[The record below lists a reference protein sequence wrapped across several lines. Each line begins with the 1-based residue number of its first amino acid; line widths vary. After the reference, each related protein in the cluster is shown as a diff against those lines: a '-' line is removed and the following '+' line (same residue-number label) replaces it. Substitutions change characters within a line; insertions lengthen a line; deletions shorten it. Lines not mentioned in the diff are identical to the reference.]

1 MGLKAKYAPETFLSN
16 PQRLRKYAIWS
27 TVSTII
33 VSLAAA
39 ATGWAM
45 IATGDRH
52 FMRSEPGYFY
62 VQALMFTFM
71 FLANAPGPYTLRTSH
86 RTHIQYAFFAAF
98 ALALVSLPVGCYA
111 LGKAFNHK
119 TRDNF
124 LDACIGWDFE
134 EGGTAACRR
143 SEKALRAYVAAAYVL
158 SWIVQSVALTF
169 VWYYYRH
176 LSNAFAEAAEEEEK
190 AMLRPMS
197 YASTRGSRM
206 SYASAGMGGGGDR
219 RMSMGGDR
227 RMSSYG
233 GHQRASSA
241 SDPRMSMGGDPRMSM
256 GGDPRMSMS
265 GDRRASNRTSR
276 HAPSPQNTYRQ
287 SILRNS
293 VVVDEQGRQRGSI
306 LMNRDDVDMA
316 RDGNGVRPVDEPFV
330 PNPYSRHSYGHA
342 RGESYGP
349 TNREAFVHSG
359 GDSYGPSNRDSY
371 GRENRMSLLAED
383 NQLVARDE
391 PASDI
396 AFPTPDAR
404 PTPPGLTPPGSEEY
418 FDPYSP
424 APAHSSNSDS
434 SYTGNASSG
443 YPANH
448 SSSGLNRSGSGLNR
462 SGSRLG
468 HSNSNSGLGHSE
480 GTAYGASQ
488 DSRATSASEHATMKP
503 APSRQVSY
511 SEGPAPGQ
519 APSRRVSFEEEAA
532 LREQLLAAQG
542 REAQRQAVAG
552 QGAFSS
558 SSQGASRE
566 SVTMPGAFSSPEG
579 TTPDG
584 AAPARK
590 RVISF
595 DLSGSAPPTPGRV
608 SRKSSF
614 ARLRGMLS
622 GSKDETQPLA
632 STKH

>member
-1 MGLKAKYAPETFLSN
+1 MGLKSKYAPETFLSN

-27 TVSTII
+27 SVATII

-71 FLANAPGPYTLRTSH
+71 FLANAPGPYTLRTSN

-119 TRDNF
+119 TKDNF

-134 EGGTAACRR
+134 EGGTASCRR
-143 SEKALRAYVAAAYVL
+143 SEKALRAYAAAAYVL
-158 SWIVQSVALTF
+158 SWIVQGVALTF
-169 VWYYYRH
+169 TWYYYRH

-197 YASTRGSRM
+197 YASTRGSRL
-206 SYASAGMGGGGDR
+206 SYASGGGDP

-227 RMSSYG
+227 RMSSHG
-233 GHQRASSA
+233 GNDPRMTGHQRASSHGG
-241 SDPRMSMGGDPRMSM
+241 SGGDR
-256 GGDPRMSMS
+256 
-265 GDRRASNRTSR
+265 RTSR

-293 VVVDEQGRQRGSI
+293 VVVNEQGRQRGSI
-306 LMNRDDVDMA
+306 LMNRDDVEMA

-349 TNREAFVHSG
+349 TNREAFVHLG
-359 GDSYGPSNRDSY
+359 GDSYN
-371 GRENRMSLLAED
+371 RENRMSLLAED
-383 NQLVARDE
+383 NQLIARDDST
-391 PASDI
+391 PGI
-396 AFPTPDAR
+396 TFPTPDTR
-404 PTPPGLTPPGSEEY
+404 PTPPGLTPPGSEEH

-443 YPANH
+443 YPGDNP
-448 SSSGLNRSGSGLNR
+448 SSALNLSDTGLGQ
-462 SGSRLG
+462 
-468 HSNSNSGLGHSE
+468 SNSNSGLGHSDS
-480 GTAYGASQ
+480 TNYGPSQ

-542 REAQRQAVAG
+542 REAQRQATAAG
-552 QGAFSS
+552 GLGAALG
-558 SSQGASRE
+558 QAGSRE
-566 SVTMPGAFSSPEG
+566 SVTMPGGFSTPQQSFSSPQQSLPSPEG
-579 TTPDG
+579 TAPDG
-584 AAPARK
+584 AAPTRK

-632 STKH
+632 SAKH

>member
-1 MGLKAKYAPETFLSN
+1 MGLKSKYAPETFLSN

-27 TVSTII
+27 SVATII

-71 FLANAPGPYTLRTSH
+71 FLANAPGLYTLRASN

-119 TRDNF
+119 TKDNF

-134 EGGTAACRR
+134 EGGTASCRR

-158 SWIVQSVALTF
+158 SWIVQGVALTF
-169 VWYYYRH
+169 TWYYYRH
-176 LSNAFAEAAEEEEK
+176 LSAAFAEAAEEEEK

-206 SYASAGMGGGGDR
+206 SYASGGGDP

-233 GHQRASSA
+233 GNDPRMTGHQRASSHGG
-241 SDPRMSMGGDPRMSM
+241 SGGDR
-256 GGDPRMSMS
+256 
-265 GDRRASNRTSR
+265 RTSR

-306 LMNRDDVDMA
+306 LMNRDDVEMA

-349 TNREAFVHSG
+349 TNREAFVHLG
-359 GDSYGPSNRDSY
+359 GDAHN
-371 GRENRMSLLAED
+371 RENRMSLLAED
-383 NQLVARDE
+383 NQLIARDDST
-391 PASDI
+391 PGI
-396 AFPTPDAR
+396 TFPTPGTR

-443 YPANH
+443 YPANN
-448 SSSGLNRSGSGLNR
+448 SNSG
-462 SGSRLG
+462 LG

-480 GTAYGASQ
+480 GTNYGTNQSSS
-488 DSRATSASEHATMKP
+488 DGSRATSASEHATMKP

-542 REAQRQAVAG
+542 REAQRQAAG
-552 QGAFSS
+552 GMVSGQAG
-558 SSQGASRE
+558 SRE
-566 SVTMPGAFSSPEG
+566 SVTMPGAFATPQQSFSSPNAEG
-579 TTPDG
+579 ASSEAISPPT
-584 AAPARK
+584 RK

>member
-1 MGLKAKYAPETFLSN
+1 MGLKSKYAPETFLSN
-16 PQRLRKYAIWS
+16 PKRLRKYAIWS
-27 TVSTII
+27 SVATLI

-39 ATGWAM
+39 ACGWAM
-45 IATGDRH
+45 IATGNRY

-71 FLANAPGPYTLRTSH
+71 FLANAPGPFILRTTN
-86 RTHIQYAFFAAF
+86 RTHIQYCFFAAF

-119 TRDNF
+119 TKDNF
-124 LDACIGWDFE
+124 LDACIGWDFD
-134 EGGTAACRR
+134 EGGAADCRR
-143 SEKALRAYVAAAYVL
+143 SEKALRAYVAASYVL
-158 SWIVQSVALTF
+158 SWIVQGVAGTF
-169 VWYYYRH
+169 TWYHYRH

-197 YASTRGSRM
+197 YASTRGARM
-206 SYASAGMGGGGDR
+206 SYASA
-219 RMSMGGDR
+219 GGDR

-233 GHQRASSA
+233 GNDPRMAGHQRASS
-241 SDPRMSMGGDPRMSM
+241 
-256 GGDPRMSMS
+256 DPRMSMS

-293 VVVDEQGRQRGSI
+293 VVIGEHGQQPMADGRQRGSI
-306 LMNRDDVDMA
+306 LMNRDDVLMGQGDVEMG
-316 RDGNGVRPVDEPFV
+316 RDEPFV

-349 TNREAFVHSG
+349 TNREAFVHLG
-359 GDSYGPSNRDSY
+359 GDSYGPIDRDSY
-371 GRENRMSLLAED
+371 SRENRMSLLAED
-383 NQLVARDE
+383 NQLIAREE
-391 PASDI
+391 PTLGI
-396 AFPTPDAR
+396 AFPTPDTR

-424 APAHSSNSDS
+424 APGHSSNSDN

-443 YPANH
+443 YPGDNP
-448 SSSGLNRSGSGLNR
+448 SSALNLSDTGLGQ
-462 SGSRLG
+462 
-468 HSNSNSGLGHSE
+468 SNSNSGLGHSDS
-480 GTAYGASQ
+480 TNYGPSQ

-511 SEGPAPGQ
+511 SEGPALGQ

-542 REAQRQAVAG
+542 REAHRQAAG
-552 QGAFSS
+552 GLGAVS
-558 SSQGASRE
+558 GSRE
-566 SVTMPGAFSSPEG
+566 SVTMPGDFSTPQQSFSSPEG

-584 AAPARK
+584 TAPTRK

-632 STKH
+632 SAKH

>member
-1 MGLKAKYAPETFLSN
+1 MGLKSKYAPETFLSN

-27 TVSTII
+27 SVATLV

-39 ATGWAM
+39 ACGWAM
-45 IATGDRH
+45 IATGNRY

-71 FLANAPGPYTLRTSH
+71 FLANAPGPFILRTTN
-86 RTHIQYAFFAAF
+86 RAHIQYCFFAAF

-119 TRDNF
+119 TKDNF
-124 LDACIGWDFE
+124 LDACIGWDFD
-134 EGGTAACRR
+134 EGGAADCRR
-143 SEKALRAYVAAAYVL
+143 SEKALRAYVAASYVL
-158 SWIVQSVALTF
+158 SWIVQGVAGTF
-169 VWYYYRH
+169 TWYHYRH

-206 SYASAGMGGGGDR
+206 SYASAG
-219 RMSMGGDR
+219 GDR

-233 GHQRASSA
+233 GNDPRMAGHQRASS
-241 SDPRMSMGGDPRMSM
+241 
-256 GGDPRMSMS
+256 DPRMSMS

-293 VVVDEQGRQRGSI
+293 VVVGEHGQQLMADGRQRGSI
-306 LMNRDDVDMA
+306 LMNRDDVFMGQGDVEMG
-316 RDGNGVRPVDEPFV
+316 RDEPFV

-342 RGESYGP
+342 RGDSYGP
-349 TNREAFVHSG
+349 TNREAYVHA
-359 GDSYGPSNRDSY
+359 GDGSYS
-371 GRENRMSLLAED
+371 RENRMSLLAED
-383 NQLVARDE
+383 NQLIARDDST
-391 PASDI
+391 PGV
-396 AFPTPDAR
+396 AFPTPDVR

-443 YPANH
+443 YPANN
-448 SSSGLNRSGSGLNR
+448 SNSG
-462 SGSRLG
+462 LG

-480 GTAYGASQ
+480 GTNYGTNQSSS
-488 DSRATSASEHATMKP
+488 DGSRATSASEHATMKP

-542 REAQRQAVAG
+542 REAQRQATAAG
-552 QGAFSS
+552 GPGAAAGGI
-558 SSQGASRE
+558 GAAAGGLGAASGQSGSRE
-566 SVTMPGAFSSPEG
+566 SVTMPGGFSTPQQSFSSPQQSFPSPQQSFSSPDA
-579 TTPDG
+579 TAPDG
-584 AAPARK
+584 AAPTRK

-632 STKH
+632 SAKH